1 MLAFMTSQEFGGQ
14 RDFVR
19 ELSYVY
25 GFFPVVVGYL
35 WYRALHIA
43 QLYHQYY
50 NMLTFYKLST
60 CSMGRLLFAI
70 ICSARAGATHTI
82 SSNSPQFAGSAP
94 R

>member
-35 WYRALHIA
+35 WYRALYIA
-43 QLYHQYY
+43 
-50 NMLTFYKLST
+50 
-60 CSMGRLLFAI
+60 
-70 ICSARAGATHTI
+70 
-82 SSNSPQFAGSAP
+82 
-94 R
+94 